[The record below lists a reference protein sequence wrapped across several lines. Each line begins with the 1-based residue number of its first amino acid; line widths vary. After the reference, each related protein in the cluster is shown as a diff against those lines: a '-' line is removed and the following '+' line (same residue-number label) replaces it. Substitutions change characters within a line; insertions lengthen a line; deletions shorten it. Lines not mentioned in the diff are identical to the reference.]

1 MLFRSAKIQEE
12 LYVIKLS
19 KLIRNDEDDVAAI
32 ADNDF
37 EGNLQAILQEMI
49 GSGVIVEVE
58 KA

>member
-1 MLFRSAKIQEE
+1 MAKIQEE

-19 KLIRNDEDDVAAI
+19 KLIRSDEDDVAAI